1 MTKLNKS
8 KSAIVLGG
16 SGFLGSHISD
26 HLTLAGYKVTIFD
39 RKKSKFLKKNQTMV
53 VGDITNYYAVKKA
66 IKKNQYVFHFAGV
79 SDLEESNL
87 NPLKAIKFNILGT
100 TNILEAIKNNRK
112 TSRIIFASSIYARSK
127 QGGFYSTTK
136 RTCESLIENYQN
148 KYKVN
153 YTILRFGSIYGLRA
167 NYFNAIK
174 KFVIQG
180 MKNRI
185 IKRDGDGMEIR
196 NYINVKDAATICV
209 EILKRKYVN
218 KYFNIIGKEKMTVRK
233 IINLISK
240 KTFAKKIIYRQNK
253 YNDVHY
259 KVNPFTYRVREGR
272 FLKVRK
278 GIKLA
283 KGIQEIIDDYSN
295 NAGLIIKKINNKKN

>member
-1 MTKLNKS
+1 MAS
-8 KSAIVLGG
+8 QA
-16 SGFLGSHISD
+16 
-26 HLTLAGYKVTIFD
+26 
-39 RKKSKFLKKNQTMV
+39 
-53 VGDITNYYAVKKA
+53 TN
-66 IKKNQYVFHFAGV
+66 G
-79 SDLEESNL
+79 E
-87 NPLKAIKFNILGT
+87 AIKFNILGT

-240 KTFAKKIIYRQNK
+240 KTFGNK
-253 YNDVHY
+253 DN
-259 KVNPFTYRVREGR
+259 
-272 FLKVRK
+272 LK
-278 GIKLA
+278 L
-283 KGIQEIIDDYSN
+283 
-295 NAGLIIKKINNKKN
+295 